1 MLKLRHLNKNVPLAQ
16 MLLANWEAEPSSFE
30 RFRISSNAI
39 YPYEWRGETR
49 FLRFAP
55 LSERPLGRVSA
66 ELEFIGYLRSF
77 GYGAVVPI
85 AATNGAL
92 VVAQSTPWGEYVA
105 TAFHKVPGI
114 QLSRTDLDDTVIASY
129 GRGLAE
135 LHRLSATYRPEGAP
149 RWTEAD
155 VLDWIRSALAG
166 LPNTSA
172 ALEEANRIAAH
183 LAGLP
188 RDGESYGLVHYD
200 FECDNV
206 FFDAETGRCFAI
218 DFDDAMYHWFA
229 MDIGQA
235 VDSLADDVSP
245 ELAAAREAVFLDG
258 YASFRPLPDPKL
270 RGVCQ
275 RFAGLYWYA
284 RVAYALSETLP
295 DEPDWMTDLRARLE
309 EGKAERGA
317 RFGTPL

>member
-16 MLLANWEAEPSSFE
+16 MLLGNWEAEPSSFE
-30 RFRISSNAI
+30 RYRISSNAI
-39 YPYEWRGETR
+39 YLYDWRGETR

-55 LSERPLGRVSA
+55 VSEKPIDRVTA
-66 ELEFIGYLRSF
+66 ELEFTGYLRSA

-85 AATNGAL
+85 AATSGDY
-92 VVAQSTPWGEYVA
+92 VVTQSTPWGEYVA
-105 TAFHKVPGI
+105 TAFHKAPGI
-114 QLSRTDLDDTVIASY
+114 QLSRTDLDDRIVASY
-129 GRGLAE
+129 GRALAE
-135 LHRLSATYRPEGAP
+135 LHRLSSTYRPEGAP

-155 VLDWIRSALAG
+155 VLNWIRSALAD
-166 LPNTSA
+166 LPGTSA
-172 ALEEANRIAAH
+172 ALEEADRIAAH

-188 RDGESYGLVHYD
+188 RDAESYGLVHYD

-206 FFDAETGRCFAI
+206 FFDAETDRCFAI

-229 MDIGQA
+229 MDICQA
-235 VDSLADDVSP
+235 VESLADEASP

-258 YASFRPLPDPKL
+258 YVSVRALPDPAL
-270 RGVCQ
+270 RAACR
-275 RFAGLYWYA
+275 RFADLYWYA

-295 DEPDWMTDLRARLE
+295 NEPDWMTGLRTRLE
-309 EGKAERGA
+309 EGKAERAA